1 MGGNSGNNGQVTGK
15 DNRELSKAEL
25 RRKENFGK
33 IKEELISKGYRRVDL
48 TISIAKANTVG
59 ILITLPII
67 AVVAA
72 AFILYNRGL
81 NMESILNAPWP
92 DYMNI
97 VIFLVSFIAFV
108 FIHEGIHGL
117 CWSFGTPGH
126 FKDIEFGFIVQLLTP
141 YCTCKVPL
149 SIPVY
154 IFGSLMPMTLLGI
167 IPGIICIFF
176 GNPFFLGIFAIQIL
190 AGAGDFLITC
200 LVIRHMSKTKSKD
213 VVLIDHPYECGAVI
227 FEK

>member
-1 MGGNSGNNGQVTGK
+1 MSGNSGNNGQVTGK

-33 IKEELISKGYRRVDL
+33 IEEELISKGYRRVDL

-126 FKDIEFGFIVQLLTP
+126 FKDIEFGFIVQLQLDLCGMQLIIP
-141 YCTCKVPL
+141 KLLVNPL
-149 SIPVY
+149 L
-154 IFGSLMPMTLLGI
+154 FLEGSLLPAHEWHLNLHEDRRS
-167 IPGIICIFF
+167 
-176 GNPFFLGIFAIQIL
+176 L
-190 AGAGDFLITC
+190 
-200 LVIRHMSKTKSKD
+200 RE
-213 VVLIDHPYECGAVI
+213 DHG
-227 FEK
+227 